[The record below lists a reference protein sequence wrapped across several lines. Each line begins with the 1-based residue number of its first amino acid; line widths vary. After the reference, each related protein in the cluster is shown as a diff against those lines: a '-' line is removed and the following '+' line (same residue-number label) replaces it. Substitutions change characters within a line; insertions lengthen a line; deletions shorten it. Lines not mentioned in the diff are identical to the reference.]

1 VAADRSQKTS
11 PFDPQALIDAQKRS
25 FDAFTNAGQIV
36 ADGMR
41 TYAER
46 QIAMVQEAM
55 TSLMGEVQANV
66 HKPQPAAAA
75 PTEQLDRMR
84 VAFEKVM
91 AQVQELGNLLLKV
104 QTEAIAV
111 LNDCA
116 TKNFETLGAATPE
129 FAQLQQKAQDAF
141 EAATRQITA
150 VVDEMRKRMA
160 AFDVETKPTAAASA
174 PAAAP
179 APARPAAPPA
189 PAPARTAAT
198 PAPAEARPAAAST
211 PARAAPAPP
220 PKAAAKPAAPRT
232 KRATTKNN
240 PKA

>member
-1 VAADRSQKTS
+1 MPSQEADVAADRSKKTS
-11 PFDPQALIDAQKRS
+11 PFDPQALLDAQKRS
-25 FDAFTNAGQIV
+25 FDAFANAGQIV

-66 HKPQPAAAA
+66 HQPQPAAA

-84 VAFEKVM
+84 AAFEKVM

-116 TKNFETLGAATPE
+116 TKNFETLGAAAPE
-129 FAQLQQKAQDAF
+129 FAQLQQKAKDAF
-141 EAATRQITA
+141 EVATRQITA

-160 AFDVETKPTAAASA
+160 SLEAETKHAG
-174 PAAAP
+174 
-179 APARPAAPPA
+179 
-189 PAPARTAAT
+189 
-198 PAPAEARPAAAST
+198 AAST
-211 PARAAPAPP
+211 PARAAAPPGPTPAAAPAPDRAAP
-220 PKAAAKPAAPRT
+220 ALPPPDSPPKPKAAAASPPKAKAAAPRA
-232 KRATTKNN
+232 KRATTSKS

>member
-75 PTEQLDRMR
+75 PTEQLERMR
-84 VAFEKVM
+84 AAFEKVM

-160 AFDVETKPTAAASA
+160 ALDVETKPTAAASA
-174 PAAAP
+174 PAHPAAPPASAP
-179 APARPAAPPA
+179 APARA
-189 PAPARTAAT
+189 AAT

-211 PARAAPAPP
+211 PARAAPASP